1 MNRLTTAAALALAL
15 AAPAGSAGSALARSD
30 TAPAGIPAA
39 AAQSVYAFE
48 RDDDVATTGS
58 IDTRR
63 PDWSAKAGNAARPE
77 LAVPNLGGT
86 SGGPA
91 Y

>member
-1 MNRLTTAAALALAL
+1 MNTRLTTVAALALAL
-15 AAPAGSAGSALARSD
+15 VAPAGSALAQSY

-39 AAQSVYAFE
+39 TAQSVYAFE
-48 RDDDVATTGS
+48 HDDDVVATGS
-58 IDTRR
+58 IGTRR
-63 PDWSAKAGNAARPE
+63 PDGSAKAGNADRPE
-77 LAVPNLGGT
+77 LTVPNLGGT

>member
-1 MNRLTTAAALALAL
+1 MHTRLATVAALALAL
-15 AAPAGSAGSALARSD
+15 AAPAGAALAQSY

-39 AAQSVYAFE
+39 AAQPVYAFE
-48 RDDDVATTGS
+48 HDEDVVATGS
-58 IDTRR
+58 IHRR
-63 PDWSAKAGNAARPE
+63 GSDWSAKAGNAARPE
-77 LAVPNLGGT
+77 LSVPNLGNT

>member
-1 MNRLTTAAALALAL
+1 MNTRLTTAAALALAL
-15 AAPAGSAGSALARSD
+15 AAPTGSALAQSY

-39 AAQSVYAFE
+39 TAQSVYAFE
-48 RDDDVATTGS
+48 SDDDVVATGS
-58 IDTRR
+58 IPPRR

>member
-1 MNRLTTAAALALAL
+1 MNTRLAIAALALAL
-15 AAPAGSAGSALARSD
+15 AAPAGSALAQSY

-39 AAQSVYAFE
+39 AAQSVYALE
-48 RDDDVATTGS
+48 SDDDVVVTGS
-58 IDTRR
+58 IDARR